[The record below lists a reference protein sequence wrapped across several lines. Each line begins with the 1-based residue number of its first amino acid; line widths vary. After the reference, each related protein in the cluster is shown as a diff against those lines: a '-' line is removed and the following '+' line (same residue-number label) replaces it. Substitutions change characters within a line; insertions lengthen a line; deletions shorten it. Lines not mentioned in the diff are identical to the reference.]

1 MSDTYQNQRT
11 RRGLDLATA
20 ADLADLFHELSHNPE
35 TRGQVGKLVKK
46 LKPNTPHAEA
56 FKDVEIEDRFESF
69 RAEQEAKE
77 LERQQKEMLARMNS
91 ARARLLTGDE
101 DGGGRRYS
109 EDDVKAIESLM
120 QKKGITD
127 YEDGATLYAATL
139 PPVDPQPH
147 EITPQHGSTWEFPSW
162 AEFGPDPI
170 KASRNEAHK
179 AITELMRKR

>member
-1 MSDTYQNQRT
+1 MSRSRT
-11 RRGLDLATA
+11 A
-20 ADLADLFHELSHNPE
+20 
-35 TRGQVGKLVKK
+35 
-46 LKPNTPHAEA
+46 
-56 FKDVEIEDRFESF
+56 ESF